1 LNLSNTHILSANS
14 TPSKKLLVTIGI
26 FLTLIVGIAS
36 HFAGPNISLKLFNL
50 LPIAFVTWYAGR
62 ASGLLIVVVCLL
74 FWQVN
79 LQFWEAKS
87 FGLILWSSVERVAI
101 FTGVVIMLDYIR
113 QHFHSQ
119 LHRAEE
125 RYMRIVESAIEGI
138 IAVDKQNVIRFV
150 NAPAATLLGSVSSE
164 IVGKHISIF
173 LHDEHSR
180 SRLMQRLEQTPSIR
194 QPFEIQILTSNATP
208 RWALVD
214 ATPSVNNQTG
224 SAECVLLLVDISD
237 RKKTEAELQQRYE
250 QISAMQ
256 RLSFGLA
263 QSLHL
268 EQRLQN
274 ALSVVLDVTTFDA
287 GLIYLLDETH
297 NDLVVQFSRGLT
309 PEFLEKVEHWKIGK
323 GNTGKAA
330 ETGIPIYLDDAAT
343 DSLFDP
349 TLRTLENIRGF
360 ATIPLVSKG
369 KLLGVL
375 SIIQRQPFTFSDDLK
390 LMLQTFGKQ
399 IGVAL
404 ENATLYESTRE
415 REQELREMSHTMVRL
430 QEDERKRF
438 AREIHDGLS
447 QVLTM
452 LKINTELTVKSFESE
467 PEKSLTYLQ
476 EVLTLANEAEAEAK
490 HLANDL
496 RPTILDDF
504 GLKAAIK
511 LHAANFERRTGISV
525 DLHLPFYEARF
536 DSMIET
542 SLFRIVQELLANV
555 AKHAQ
560 ATKVTIQ
567 FLIRDGVLALIVA
580 DNGKGFLLHEQE
592 QHADN
597 IHHGLRNMRER
608 VEFFGGTFRVEST
621 PHHGTEIMIEI
632 PIRNNALAT
641 DEPSPKSTAQESVH

>member
-1 LNLSNTHILSANS
+1 MISR
-14 TPSKKLLVTIGI
+14 KYLLALGI
-26 FLTLIVGIAS
+26 FLTLFVGVAS
-36 HFAGPNISLKLFNL
+36 HFAGPNISLKLFYL

-62 ASGLLIVVVCLL
+62 TSGLFIVAVCLL
-74 FWQVN
+74 IWQAN
-79 LQFWEAKS
+79 LRLWNLHS
-87 FGLILWSSVERVAI
+87 LGLILWSSVERTLI
-101 FTGVVIMLDYIR
+101 FASVVFMLDYIR
-113 QHFHSQ
+113 RHFHSRIHQ
-119 LHRAEE
+119 AEE
-125 RYMRIVESAIEGI
+125 RYTKIVESAIEGI
-138 IAVDKQNVIRFV
+138 IAVDKTNIIQFV
-150 NAPAATLLGSVSSE
+150 NTPASALLGAAPTEILGKNISLFVRDESSR
-164 IVGKHISIF
+164 VQLMK
-173 LHDEHSR
+173 
-180 SRLMQRLEQTPSIR
+180 RLDHPQLER
-194 QPFEIQILTSNATP
+194 RPFEIQMVTANASP

-224 SAECVLLLVDISD
+224 NEECVLLLIDISN
-237 RKKTEAELQQRYE
+237 RKKTEEELQRRYE

-268 EQRLQN
+268 DQRLQN
-274 ALSVVLDVTTFDA
+274 ALSVVLEVTTFDA
-287 GLIYLLDETH
+287 GIIYLVDEVS
-297 NDLVVQFSRGLT
+297 NDLIIQFSHGLA
-309 PEFLEKVEHWKIGK
+309 PAFLEEVQHWKIGK

-330 ETGIPIYLDDAAT
+330 ETGLPIFLDDAECDT
-343 DSLFDP
+343 LFDP
-349 TLRTLENIRGF
+349 KLRAMENIHGF

-369 KLLGVL
+369 RLLGVL
-375 SIIQRQPFTFSDDLK
+375 SIIHRQPFVFSDELK

-404 ENATLYESTRE
+404 ENATLYESARE

-452 LKINTELTVKSFESE
+452 LKINTELTLKSFDA
-467 PEKSLTYLQ
+467 EKEKALTYLQ

-511 LHAANFERRTGISV
+511 LHAANFERRTGITL

-536 DSMIET
+536 DTMIET

-555 AKHAQ
+555 AKHAK

-580 DNGKGFLLHEQE
+580 DNGKGFLPHEQE
-592 QHADN
+592 LHSEN
-597 IHHGLRNMRER
+597 VHHGLRNMRER
-608 VEFFGGTFRVEST
+608 VEFFGGTLRVESA

-632 PIRNNALAT
+632 PIRNDAVI
-641 DEPSPKSTAQESVH
+641 PKAEQPGVSTMKHSIEM

>member
-1 LNLSNTHILSANS
+1 M
-14 TPSKKLLVTIGI
+14 
-26 FLTLIVGIAS
+26 
-36 HFAGPNISLKLFNL
+36 NI
-50 LPIAFVTWYAGR
+50 
-62 ASGLLIVVVCLL
+62 
-74 FWQVN
+74 
-79 LQFWEAKS
+79 
-87 FGLILWSSVERVAI
+87 
-101 FTGVVIMLDYIR
+101 
-113 QHFHSQ
+113 
-119 LHRAEE
+119 
-125 RYMRIVESAIEGI
+125 
-138 IAVDKQNVIRFV
+138 IRFV
-150 NAPAATLLGSVSSE
+150 NTPAATFLGSVSSE
-164 IVGKHISIF
+164 IVGKNISVF

-180 SRLMQRLEQTPSIR
+180 SRLMQRLEQSPNVR
-194 QPFEIQILTSNATP
+194 QPFEIQMLTSNATP
-208 RWALVD
+208 RWVLVD

-224 SAECVLLLVDISD
+224 GAECVLLLVDISD
-237 RKKTEAELQQRYE
+237 RKKTEEELQRRYE
-250 QISAMQ
+250 QIAAMQ

-268 EQRLQN
+268 DQRLQN
-274 ALSVVLDVTTFDA
+274 ALSVVLDVTRFDA

-297 NDLVVQFSRGLT
+297 KDLVVQFSRGLS
-309 PEFLEKVEHWKIGK
+309 PLFLEKVEHWKIGK

-330 ETGIPIYLDDAAT
+330 ETGIPIFLDDAAN
-343 DSLFDP
+343 DSLFDQ
-349 TLRTLENIRGF
+349 TLRSTENIRGF
-360 ATIPLVSKG
+360 ATIPLISKER
-369 KLLGVL
+369 LLGVL
-375 SIIQRQPFTFSDDLK
+375 TIIHRQPFAFSDELK

-404 ENATLYESTRE
+404 ENATLYKAARE
-415 REQELREMSHTMVRL
+415 REQELREMSHTIVRL
-430 QEDERKRF
+430 QEEERKRF

-452 LKINTELTVKSFESE
+452 LKINTELTLKNFGTER
-467 PEKSLTYLQ
+467 EKALVYLQ

-542 SLFRIVQELLANV
+542 NLFRIVQELLANV

-580 DNGKGFLLHEQE
+580 DNGKGFILQEQE
-592 QHADN
+592 QRLDN
-597 IHHGLRNMRER
+597 IHHGLRNMHER

-621 PHHGTEIMIEI
+621 PDHGTEIMIEI
-632 PIRNNALAT
+632 PIRNDALT
-641 DEPSPKSTAQESVH
+641 SDSSLPKSSPQESVH